1 MKNYLLTWYGITD
14 LRAALGLEEQGGPV
28 LGALKTG
35 KYSDVMILA
44 YTDPDK
50 ASKANKEEQRRW
62 LADHS
67 ADACSPATGLNRQ
80 QELEAVDLF
89 ANTVAAHQL
98 FKKWLRAQLDQLGLS
113 VEVKLCIKEL
123 GSLNDSK
130 GIYEAASRALD
141 IVSEDQIEKELTFY
155 LSPGTPVMAFMWE
168 FVSMVNPELKIT
180 TIACPDFRNPPEE
193 IPLPY
198 ELLAPSSRSRK
209 PKDATEVAAFDT
221 VFHLFGEQ
229 RLPSLLGI
237 QQFPAKRHI
246 FVCSKRYDAGVMRQ
260 FLPKGAEFQQL
271 VVNAFD
277 PMSAKVGILRAVS
290 ELGQGER
297 IGFNL
302 TGGTKLMFAGAIAA
316 CRKIGGVPFYFEIRG
331 QNLIYLHDYT
341 TAPIKGID
349 NVDKFFQLNG
359 FKVVRQGRW
368 DHSEIKKRRVP
379 LTKKL
384 WEERKA
390 IAQLYGQISKHCRYD
405 EKEFK
410 PFSIRKHVV
419 DSNNSSIDIE
429 ARLDETGK
437 AYINFGGEEFKYKN
451 CLDFAKYLAGGWLEE
466 YSYLLLEPLLRQGK
480 IRDLRI
486 GLEVSWEDRSRDGIT
501 TVAQEFDG
509 VLTDGNRLIIIEC
522 KAGSLKADY
531 VYKLQNCVRN
541 YGGVGARGILV
552 SAFKQPHHLTMRRL
566 DTASNLA
573 WVVGEAVTSNLTSM
587 VAPGS

>member
-14 LRAALGLEEQGGPV
+14 LRAALGLDDQGGPI

-44 YTDPDK
+44 YTDPEK

-62 LADHS
+62 LAEHS
-67 ADACSPATGLNRQ
+67 DDACSPATRLDRQ

-89 ANTVAAHQL
+89 ANTAAAHQL
-98 FKKWLRAQLDQLGLS
+98 YKKWLRTQLDQLGLR

-123 GSLNDSK
+123 GGLNDSK

-155 LSPGTPVMAFMWE
+155 LSPGTPVMAFMWA

-198 ELLAPSSRSRK
+198 ELLAPSNRSRK
-209 PKDATEVAAFDT
+209 PKDATGVEAFDT

-246 FVCSKRYDAGVMRQ
+246 FVCSKRYDAGIMRQ

-290 ELGQGER
+290 GLGQGER

-316 CRKIGGVPFYFEIRG
+316 CRKIGGVPFYFEIRD
-331 QNLIYLHDYT
+331 QSLIYLHDYT

-359 FKVVRQGRW
+359 FTVVKQGRW

-384 WEERKA
+384 WKERKT
-390 IAQLYGQISKHCRYD
+390 IAQLYTQITKHCTYD
-405 EKEFK
+405 ERDFD
-410 PFSIRKHVV
+410 PFSIRMNVV
-419 DSNNSSIDIE
+419 DSNNSSIGIE
-429 ARLDETGK
+429 ARLDDTGK
-437 AYINFGGEEFKYKN
+437 AYLNFGGEEFKYKN

-486 GLEVSWEDRSRDGIT
+486 GLEVSWEDRNRDGIT

-522 KAGSLKADY
+522 KAGSIKADH

-541 YGGVGARGILV
+541 YGGTGARGVLV
-552 SAFKQPHHLTMRRL
+552 SAFRPPYRSTMRRL
-566 DTASNLA
+566 DDASNLVL
-573 WVVGEAVTSNLTSM
+573 VVGEAVTSNLTSI

>member
-14 LRAALGLEEQGGPV
+14 LRAALGLDDQGGPV

-44 YTDPDK
+44 YTAPEK
-50 ASKANKEEQRRW
+50 ASKANEEEQRLW
-62 LADHS
+62 LAEHS
-67 ADACSPATGLNRQ
+67 IDACSPALRLDRQ

-89 ANTVAAHQL
+89 ANTAAAHQL
-98 FKKWLRAQLDQLGLS
+98 YKKWLRTQLDQLGLR

-123 GSLNDSK
+123 GGLNDSK
-130 GIYEAASRALD
+130 GIYEAASRALN

-155 LSPGTPVMAFMWE
+155 LSPGTPVMAFMWA

-198 ELLAPSSRSRK
+198 ELLAPSNRSRK
-209 PKDATEVAAFDT
+209 PKDATGVEAFDT

-277 PMSAKVGILRAVS
+277 PMSAKVGILRTVS
-290 ELGQGER
+290 GLGQGER

-316 CRKIGGVPFYFEIRG
+316 CRKIGGVPFYFEIRD
-331 QNLIYLHDYT
+331 QSLIYLHDYT

-359 FKVVRQGRW
+359 FTVVKQGRW

-384 WEERKA
+384 WDERKA
-390 IAQLYGQISKHCRYD
+390 IAQLYGQITKHCKYD
-405 EKEFK
+405 ENDFE
-410 PFSIRKHVV
+410 PFSIRMNVV

-437 AYINFGGEEFKYKN
+437 AYMNFGGEEFKYKN

-486 GLEVSWEDRSRDGIT
+486 GLEVSWEDRNRDGIT

-509 VLTDGNRLIIIEC
+509 VLTDGKRLFIIEC
-522 KAGSLKADY
+522 KAGGIRVGH
-531 VYKLQNCVRN
+531 VYKLENCVRN
-541 YGGVGARGILV
+541 YGGAGARGVLV
-552 SAFKQPHHLTMRRL
+552 SAFRPPYPSTMRRL
-566 DTASNLA
+566 DDASNLEL
-573 WVVGEAVTSNLTSM
+573 VVGEAVTSNLRSL